1 MRTRRGSGRKRGGFA
16 LVLAGILWAGWVLA
30 AHAQGGIPEELR
42 IADEFEAGIGAAV
55 GKARLVQGRVVAT
68 HAEDGGVGFLLSAS
82 DPVFQGDTIFTGED
96 GKVNIELNDGSRI
109 TLATR
114 TRMAIDKSV
123 FNPDRLKTRMSFVR
137 VIVGKVRFLVE
148 KISGMVS
155 SEFKVKT
162 STAIIG
168 VRGSDFVVEATDDR
182 TRVTAFENTRIEVI
196 GLVELCPGAG
206 GGMSED
212 CGVTPTLVEDFEQ
225 ALVRLGDFP
234 RMMGELPVEQIEI
247 IRNDFT
253 METAPDPLNEG
264 PVEPEIRVPE
274 SELES
279 LTAGTA
285 QVNEEMAVPD
295 AVAAESGDDG
305 GETAETEEM
314 ETEEVE
320 TSDDLEMD
328 DFEMDDVESD
338 PLDVN
343 LDQADAI
350 REEEL
355 KQLPYFPGTP
365 DGAGG
370 D

>member
-1 MRTRRGSGRKRGGFA
+1 MRTRSGRKRGGIA
-16 LVLAGILWAGWVLA
+16 LILAGILWAGWIPA
-30 AHAQGGIPEELR
+30 ALAQGGIPEALR
-42 IADEFEAGIGAAV
+42 IAEEFEAGIGAPV

-68 HAEDGGVGFLLSAS
+68 HAEDGGVGFALSAG
-82 DPVFQGDTIFTGED
+82 DPVFQGDTIFTGDD

-123 FNPDRLKTRMSFVR
+123 FSPDRLKTRMSFVR
-137 VIVGKVRFLVE
+137 VLVGKVRFLVE
-148 KISGMVS
+148 KFSGMVS

-162 STAIIG
+162 ATAIIG

-182 TRVTAFENTRIEVI
+182 TRVTAFENTRIGVI
-196 GLVELCPGAG
+196 GLVDLCPGG
-206 GGMSED
+206 SVSED
-212 CGVTPTLVEDFEQ
+212 CGVTPTLIEDFEQ

-234 RMMGELPVEQIEI
+234 RMMGELPVEQIEL
-247 IRNDFT
+247 IRNDFN
-253 METAPDPLNEG
+253 METAPEPLTEG

-274 SELES
+274 SELEN

-343 LDQADAI
+343 LDQADAV